1 MNKDQCL
8 YKLQNISFS
17 YKIGTHEV
25 SALHDISLQIPKR
38 SLTTFSG
45 PSGSGKSTLLN
56 LLSLIEPLQ
65 GGEIMFE
72 DHDFSTL
79 SERKRNEIRKF
90 HIGFIFQ
97 QFHLIPVLTAE
108 ENVAYFL
115 HRQSLS
121 KAEIQ
126 ERVKETLNAVGLF
139 EHRFKKPKEMS
150 GGQMQRVAIARAI
163 AKEPK
168 VIIGDEPTANLDQE
182 TGKEVMKIFQKL
194 VEEKEI
200 SIILTTHDE
209 MVKSYSTTNFHIQDG
224 LLK

>member
-1 MNKDQCL
+1 MDNNQYL
-8 YKLQNISFS
+8 YRLQDISFS
-17 YKIGTHEV
+17 YKIGNHEV
-25 SALHDISLQIPKR
+25 SALRDISLNIPKR

-65 GGEIMFE
+65 GGEINFE
-72 DHDFSTL
+72 NQDFSTL
-79 SERKRNEIRKF
+79 SERKKNEIRKF

-97 QFHLIPVLTAE
+97 QFHLIPVLSAE

-115 HRQSLS
+115 HRQSLP
-121 KAEIQ
+121 KREIQ
-126 ERVKETLNAVGLF
+126 ERVQETLNEVGLW

-182 TGKEVMKIFQKL
+182 TGKDVMTIFQKL
-194 VEEKEI
+194 VEEKEV

-209 MVKSYSTTNFHIQDG
+209 MVKTFSTTNFHIQDG